1 MNLNIAAQFLDESIY
16 LTEDADSKGRDQTI
30 KWVKNNFNLEQL
42 GYSPTENAL
51 DDNDNEVTFARPGIP
66 GRVPGPN
73 AEYIFRRAES
83 FFAHPLNQGVDR
95 RKGINA
101 YLPGATRIAITECG
115 WLTKNVNSKMMEKL
129 RYVYAA
135 LFFDYYDKR
144 GPYHP
149 DEHGHM
155 IAEHPGYAGLCNYD
169 FDGRTYDELMA
180 DFGAMIPAAKQRLE
194 DQLAS
199 AGAEMETA
207 EGQQTTGPVDRH
219 AGAYHIEFIPTYD
232 ESKKWYKYTNPQCED
247 AGCHWCI
254 TQSSG
259 YWHDYK
265 DKHGGTETVYFCWK
279 AESKD
284 ALLAMND
291 HFHDY
296 CPSDASSEEID
307 KAPLNEYGLSL
318 ICIMIHPGPDGKA
331 IFDNATSRYNH
342 YGPDRRWHD
351 GLYGDWLVQQGDTA
365 AICQILGITVEE
377 FPDLFPFRTSG
388 TVDHTAIIRELGE
401 AKAAGDLHRVLSIAG
416 IDPDSF
422 EANEKLVSADNN
434 MISFKHSGEY
444 NLLTLDGTLV
454 SPAVWFANIKQ
465 IAKNV
470 AAVKRA
476 DNTKVNF
483 ITGNGKFLLPRDVY
497 NYKVMEGEYYSN
509 YAAIE
514 VRRGLWNVLN
524 INTGA
529 ILLRKPVADVMLSN
543 KYGKGIFV
551 KKTADAAWEQ
561 IDIKGK
567 TIFKLANANPGTK
580 PIANINNFTA
590 VQDYKN
596 TISIV
601 NTSNS
606 RTVWKKRLKDPKV
619 YVKNNCFLVVDDSNK
634 EINILSGTG
643 ELLKTFTAD
652 DNYTA
657 ITPSSSTSIDE
668 LKSYDACD
676 GYIPLL
682 SRDHG
687 MDFFDIE
694 NKEIFNIDPQ
704 EVLEGSIVKPLIFNK
719 TLKIIKDSDNRIYQ
733 LKGDECGYMDDEDP
747 NTVIM
752 GVVHRLNKNKQIYLV
767 ATQSRKYGIYNA
779 NTQEFIS
786 PLFSSSSYN
795 MNIGVLDN
803 DTYILFVDNTERKT
817 YLYDS
822 DGELINTDTFD
833 KGSIGDVN
841 ALFYAGQGCF
851 VLGDNNGKHNII
863 NIDGKFMF
871 KMPFTEFIS
880 MGFSNEGI
888 ASIKAGRNTYF
899 INTDGDVSRNLE
911 ALNESFRN
919 KEDLPM
925 INESSYK
932 KSVKSKTAIKLDL
945 AAYLMD

>member
-42 GYSPTENAL
+42 GYSATENAL
-51 DDNDNEVTFARPGIP
+51 DDNDNEVTFARPGIR

-115 WLTKNVNSKMMEKL
+115 WLTRNVNAKMMENL

-144 GPYHP
+144 GPYHT
-149 DEHGHM
+149 DEQGHLV
-155 IAEHPGYAGLCNYD
+155 AEHPGYAGLCNYD

-180 DFGAMIPAAKQRLE
+180 DFGAMIPEAKQRLQ
-194 DQLAS
+194 DQL

-207 EGQQTTGPVDRH
+207 EGQQAAGPAERH
-219 AGAYHIEFIPTYD
+219 AGAYHIEFIPTFD

-279 AESKD
+279 AESKE

-296 CPSDASSEEID
+296 CRSDAPSAEID
-307 KAPLNEYGLSL
+307 NAPLNEYGLSL

-342 YGPDRRWHD
+342 YGPDGRWHD
-351 GLYGDWLVQQGDTA
+351 GLYGDWLVRQGDTA
-365 AICQILGITVEE
+365 AICRILGISEDE
-377 FPDLFPFRTSG
+377 FPDLFPFKTSG
-388 TVDHTAIIRELGE
+388 NVDHTSLVRDLAA
-401 AKAAGDLHRVLSIAG
+401 AKAEGNLNRVLSLAG
-416 IDPDSF
+416 IDPDAF

-434 MISFKHSGEY
+434 MIAFRHSGEY

-454 SPAVWFANIKQ
+454 SPSVWFAKVKQ

-497 NYKVMEGEYYSN
+497 NYKVIEGERYSN

-514 VRRGLWNVLN
+514 VRRGLWNILN

-529 ILLRKPVADVMLSN
+529 ILLRKPVAEVMLSN

-551 KKTADAAWEQ
+551 KKTPETAWEQ

-580 PIANINNFTA
+580 PLANINNFA
-590 VQDYKN
+590 AIQDYKN
-596 TISIV
+596 YISII

-606 RTVWKKRLKDPKV
+606 RTVWKKKFKDPMV
-619 YVKNNCFLVVDDSNK
+619 YVKNNCFLVVDKDNN
-634 EINILSGTG
+634 ELNILSGTG
-643 ELLKTFTAD
+643 ELLKTFNEND
-652 DNYTA
+652 GYRV
-657 ITPSSSTSIDE
+657 ITQSSTSSLDK

-682 SRDHG
+682 SNEHG

-704 EVLEGSIVKPLIFNK
+704 EILEGAITYPIIFNK
-719 TLKIIKDSDNRIYQ
+719 NIKILKDSDNRIYEIV
-733 LKGDECGYMDDEDP
+733 GDECGYMDDADDDTVVTGVI
-747 NTVIM
+747 NT
-752 GVVHRLNKNKQIYLV
+752 LNKNKQIYLV
-767 ATQSRKYGIYNA
+767 TTQSRKCGIYNA
-779 NTQEFIS
+779 DTQEFLS
-786 PLFSSSSYN
+786 PLFGTNGYN
-795 MNIGVLDN
+795 FNVGILDN
-803 DTYILFVDNTERKT
+803 DTYILFVNNDERKT

-833 KGSIGDVN
+833 KGSIDTVKS
-841 ALFYAGQGCF
+841 LFYAGQGCF
-851 VLGDNNGKHNII
+851 VLGDEHEKHNII

-871 KMPFTEFIS
+871 KNPFTEFVS

-911 ALNESFRN
+911 SLNESFRN
-919 KEDLPM
+919 NEDLPM
-925 INESSYK
+925 INESEEPK
-932 KSVKSKTAIKLDL
+932 PKVKSTKLDL